1 MPGLLILETSL
12 LLFSTLRREP
22 TFRATKANSSS
33 QALLCRNFTTSEAS
47 EELCQC
53 QTAGDR
59 LRGGTSLVRT
69 DTHTLTNTH
78 SASHT
83 LWAWE
88 TWVQREQ
95 LDCTVLLTELFL
107 WATCQ
112 VGFEGQDE
120 CLYCPP
126 GLLSTLP
133 KGNCPL
139 SSLMSMASPYSA
151 APHTMASWRSKQ
163 ERQPDSSLL
172 REKQSP
178 LTPLTLLWK
187 PKGWLFCYSSPAQR
201 TNCIRTLV

>member
-1 MPGLLILETSL
+1 MSPHSVPPKQTVVPRLYCVETSQHLRL
-12 LLFSTLRREP
+12 LKSSASARQQ
-22 TFRATKANSSS
+22 ATDS
-33 QALLCRNFTTSEAS
+33 
-47 EELCQC
+47 
-53 QTAGDR
+53 
-59 LRGGTSLVRT
+59 GGGHPSCAQ
-69 DTHTLTNTH
+69 THTLTNTH